1 MREKHV
7 KINWHQ
13 CLIDDVSDRIHYGYT
28 AKADPKGTGAKYLRI
43 TDIQN
48 GKVFWNDVPSCDI
61 SDDELNKFKLREN
74 DLVFARTGGTVGK
87 SYLLDKTIPEKAVFA
102 SYLIRV
108 IINRDILP
116 KYIYTFFQSL
126 NYWGQ
131 IELNKTGLKTN
142 VNAQILSKISFP
154 LAPLPEQRAIV
165 AKIEQLFSELDNGV
179 ANLKAAKDK
188 LDIYRQAVLK
198 KAFEG
203 ELTKEWR
210 KQQTDLPTAD
220 ELLEI
225 ISEKRKAWIE
235 AEIAKGH
242 TEAQRIGNKLKKL
255 KTTAQISEKIPT
267 GWCWASFLQ
276 SCHLVI
282 DCHNKTAPYEDNGI
296 HLVRTTNVRNG
307 RLNLKEKIKYV
318 SHETFEYWSKR
329 CVPEPGDILFTREA
343 PMGEAAIIP
352 KDTQICMGQR
362 MMLLRVFSNCLN
374 NKYLLY
380 NILSATFQQ
389 RSIKNAIGTGVKH
402 LRVGDVEQ
410 LVFPLCSYEE
420 QVQIVQEIETRLSVC
435 DNAIANIEES
445 LTKAEAL
452 RQSIL
457 KKAFAG
463 KLLTNTEL
471 QACRQESDW
480 EPAGK
485 LLERI
490 KHNKKST
497 PRKKSIK

>member
-1 MREKHV
+1 LYGATIG
-7 KINWHQ
+7 KIATLGIQATTNQAVCGIYKNEFFDTKFLSYFLFHRRQ
-13 CLIDDVSDRIHYGYT
+13 KLIEQ
-28 AKADPKGTGAKYLRI
+28 GTGGA
-43 TDIQN
+43 QPN
-48 GKVFWNDVPSCDI
+48 I
-61 SDDELNKFKLREN
+61 SQTILKKLP
-74 DLVFARTGGTVGK
+74 V
-87 SYLLDKTIPEKAVFA
+87 S
-102 SYLIRV
+102 
-108 IINRDILP
+108 
-116 KYIYTFFQSL
+116 
-126 NYWGQ
+126 
-131 IELNKTGLKTN
+131 
-142 VNAQILSKISFP
+142 
-154 LAPLPEQRAIV
+154 LAPLSEQRAIV

-188 LDIYRQAVLK
+188 LEIFRQAVLK

-203 ELTKEWR
+203 ELTKKWR

-242 TEAQRIGNKLKKL
+242 TEAQRIGNKLKKH
-255 KTTAQISEKIPT
+255 KINAHISEKIPT

-276 SCHLVI
+276 SCHLVV
-282 DCHNKTAPYEDNGI
+282 DCHNKTAPYKENGI

-318 SHETFEYWSKR
+318 SQETFEYWSKR
-329 CVPEPGDILFTREA
+329 CIPGPGDILFTREA

-471 QACRQESDW
+471 QTCRQEPDW
-480 EPAGK
+480 EPAAK

-490 KHNKKST
+490 KHDKKST
-497 PRKKSIK
+497 PRKKSTT

>member
-1 MREKHV
+1 MRENWIEATLGEV
-7 KINWHQ
+7 CNINMGQSPPSSTYNTEKIGLPFFQGKAEFTTLHPVVIKWCSEPKKIANENDILLSVRAPVGTTNVANQ
-13 CLIDDVSDRIHYGYT
+13 KCAIGRGLAAISYSRNYKYILYYLKLIERKLDSQ
-28 AKADPKGTGAKYLRI
+28 GTGTTFKA
-43 TDIQN
+43 
-48 GKVFWNDVPSCDI
+48 I
-61 SDDELNKFKLREN
+61 SGNIL
-74 DLVFARTGGTVGK
+74 K
-87 SYLLDKTIPEKAVFA
+87 SQTIP
-102 SYLIRV
+102 I
-108 IINRDILP
+108 P
-116 KYIYTFFQSL
+116 
-126 NYWGQ
+126 
-131 IELNKTGLKTN
+131 
-142 VNAQILSKISFP
+142 
-154 LAPLPEQRAIV
+154 PLPEQRAIV
-165 AKIEQLFSELDNGV
+165 AKTEQLFSELDNGV

-188 LDIYRQAVLK
+188 LEIFRQAVLK

-210 KQQTDLPTAD
+210 KQQTNLPTTD
-220 ELLEI
+220 ELLEK
-225 ISEKRKAWIE
+225 ISKKRKTWIE
-235 AEIAKGH
+235 AEVAKGN
-242 TEAQRIGNKLKKL
+242 TEAKRIGNKLKKL
-255 KTTAQISEKIPT
+255 KTTAHISEKIPT

-318 SHETFEYWSKR
+318 SQETFEYWSRR
-329 CVPEPGDILFTREA
+329 CIPEPGDILFTREA

-352 KDTQICMGQR
+352 KDTQVCMGQR
-362 MMLLRVFSNCLN
+362 MMLLKVFSNCLN

-410 LVFPLCSYEE
+410 LVFPICSYEE

-445 LTKAEAL
+445 LIKSEAL

-457 KKAFAG
+457 KKAFEG

-471 QACRQESDW
+471 QACRQEPDW
-480 EPAGK
+480 EPAAK

-490 KHNKKST
+490 KNNKQST
-497 PRKKSIK
+497 PRKKSTT